1 MLSLIIRQ
9 TNWSILG
16 ACLSFV
22 IGFFLKIYL
31 INIVSLS
38 EYGKYVIGQ
47 TLAST
52 LDTFLALGLPF
63 LIIKYVPNLIKTNK
77 DQAKKIAGFCLGFS
91 ILIGL
96 AAVILICFFNDFIA
110 EYIYHKSDINYI
122 LCLMSIYIPMSLFMA
137 MIISLYRSFLKI
149 KEIVIYGTVFS
160 VLCRAILTFVIFCF
174 TDNILFFVL
183 IEIFVQIL
191 TLGILTFKFNKECL
205 NLQLSLDFKAIIS
218 DKVMYAYSK
227 RMFYTS
233 VVAYFGGQILAFF
246 VSIYLSKEDIA
257 AYSVLLSIASITTIL
272 LINLNRVFA
281 PVISKLFSER
291 KMKEL
296 ASLYKE
302 TTFIINFLTMPLVLI
317 VVCFSGEI
325 LSLFGE
331 MGNNFHYNKY
341 LILLMCGGLVSL
353 SAGSSGNFMIMAN
366 LEKKNLFIQIIKA
379 LILCSACILFIREKG
394 LGAVVMIY
402 LVSMIIVNFTQVVIL
417 WLQYRITPYS
427 FQLIKLYLIGA
438 FLYFVNSIINFDNM
452 LFLDYVFL
460 PILIIISYYIIYKN
474 NIISIIKHFERQ

>member
-205 NLQLSLDFKAIIS
+205 NLQLSLDFKVIIS

-474 NIISIIKHFERQ
+474 NIISIIKHFERK